1 MRAARQVV
9 ALRPASWS
17 DEALVEGLRRR
28 DRAAAT
34 ALFNRTE
41 TMVNGLVWR
50 VMGADTEHD
59 DLVQQVFLAA
69 FRNAHHLADASKLDS
84 WMRGVALNTLRFELR
99 RRKWRKLFRFMLPE
113 DDEQPGTT
121 LDPAGAADAH
131 RLYATLD
138 DASPDARLAFVL
150 HVLEG
155 LTLPEVATSL
165 GVSVATAK
173 RRVREA
179 REHLLRHATPGD
191 ALTALAEETD
201 DVS

>member
-1 MRAARQVV
+1 MNTARHVV
-9 ALRPASWS
+9 SLRLTSWS
-17 DEALVEGLRRR
+17 DEALVAGLRRR
-28 DRAAAT
+28 DRAAAS
-34 ALFNRTE
+34 ALFNRSKA
-41 TMVNGLVWR
+41 MVNGLVWR
-50 VMGADTEHD
+50 VMGADSEHD
-59 DLVQQVFLAA
+59 DLVQHVFLAA
-69 FRNAHHLADASKLDS
+69 FRTAHHLADASKLDS

-121 LDPAGAADAH
+121 LDPASAADAH

-138 DASPDARLAFVL
+138 DVSPDARLAFVL

-155 LTLPEVATSL
+155 LTLPELATSL

-179 REHLLRHATPGD
+179 RDHLLRHAAPGD
-191 ALTALAEETD
+191 PVTALVQEVD
-201 DVS
+201 DVA